1 MVTALPPLIGYV
13 AAAAIAHEAV
23 TTVRPFGSGAAQDCA
38 PTPEQLEKPLDP
50 VEHDHARIREGA
62 VSQRVQSSFFSVIS
76 RVNP

>member
-1 MVTALPPLIGYV
+1 MVTVLPPLIGYV

-23 TTVRPFGSGAAQDCA
+23 TTARPLGSGAAQDCA
-38 PTPEQLEKPLDP
+38 YSGATRKSFGP
-50 VEHDHARIREGA
+50 VEHDHAGRRKGA

>member
-38 PTPEQLEKPLDP
+38 YSGATRKSFGP
-50 VEHDHARIREGA
+50 VEHDMPGLEKE
-62 VSQRVQSSFFSVIS
+62 Q
-76 RVNP
+76 